1 MKELGIVVLGIIGGI
16 LLGVL
21 IGSHNTVLKEKHH
34 EVCQK
39 YDIEIQNYRDYIIAI
54 EKYDVIDS
62 IKENPAVSVL
72 RSKLNIEEE
81 PQSYELK
88 SYSRR

>member
-1 MKELGIVVLGIIGGI
+1 MKELGIVVLGTVGGM

-21 IGSHNTVLKEKHH
+21 IGSRNTVSKEKHH
-34 EVCQK
+34 EVCRK
-39 YDIEIQNYRDYIIAI
+39 YDAEIQNYRDYVIAI

-88 SYSRR
+88 SYSHR

>member
-1 MKELGIVVLGIIGGI
+1 MKELGIVVLGTVGGI

-21 IGSHNTVLKEKHH
+21 IGSNNTVLKEKHR

-39 YDIEIQNYRDYIIAI
+39 YDAEIQNYRDYVIAI
-54 EKYDVIDS
+54 EKYDVMDS
-62 IKENPAVSVL
+62 IKKNPAVSVL

>member
-1 MKELGIVVLGIIGGI
+1 MRDLVIVVLGVIGGI
-16 LLGVL
+16 FLGVI
-21 IGSHNTVLKEKHH
+21 IGSYNTVSKEKHH
-34 EVCQK
+34 EVCRK
-39 YDIEIQNYRDYIIAI
+39 YDAEIQNYHDYVIAI

>member
-1 MKELGIVVLGIIGGI
+1 MKELGIVVLGIIGGT

-21 IGSHNTVLKEKHH
+21 IGSNNKVSKEKHH

-39 YDIEIQNYRDYIIAI
+39 YDAEIQNYRDYVIAI

>member
-1 MKELGIVVLGIIGGI
+1 MKDLVNVVLGVIGGI
-16 LLGVL
+16 FLGVI
-21 IGSHNTVLKEKHH
+21 IGSCNTVSKEKHR
-34 EVCQK
+34 EVCRK
-39 YDIEIQNYRDYIIAI
+39 YDAEIQNYHDYVIAI

>member
-1 MKELGIVVLGIIGGI
+1 MRDLVIVVLGFIGGMFLGVIIG
-16 LLGVL
+16 
-21 IGSHNTVLKEKHH
+21 SYNTVSKEKHL

-39 YDIEIQNYRDYIIAI
+39 YSAEIQNYHDYVIAI

>member
-1 MKELGIVVLGIIGGI
+1 MKELGLIVLGTLGGI
-16 LLGVL
+16 LLGIS
-21 IGSHNTVLKEKHH
+21 IGSHNKVSKEKHH

-39 YDIEIQNYRDYIIAI
+39 YDAEIQNYRDYVIAI

-81 PQSYELK
+81 RQSYELK

>member
-1 MKELGIVVLGIIGGI
+1 MRDLVIVVLGTVGGM
-16 LLGVL
+16 LLGVI
-21 IGSHNTVLKEKHH
+21 IGSHDTVSKEKHC
-34 EVCQK
+34 EVCRK
-39 YDIEIQNYRDYIIAI
+39 YDAEIQNYHDYVIAI

-62 IKENPAVSVL
+62 IKENPAISVL

-81 PQSYELK
+81 PKSYELK

>member
-1 MKELGIVVLGIIGGI
+1 MKELGIVVLGTVGGI

-21 IGSHNTVLKEKHH
+21 IGSHNTVLKEKHR

-39 YDIEIQNYRDYIIAI
+39 YDAEIQNYRDYVIAI

-62 IKENPAVSVL
+62 IKKNPAVSVL

>member
-1 MKELGIVVLGIIGGI
+1 MKELGIVILGIIGGTI
-16 LLGVL
+16 PGIF
-21 IGSHNTVLKEKHH
+21 IGSHNTVSKEKHH

-39 YDIEIQNYRDYIIAI
+39 YDAEIQNYRDYIIAI

-72 RSKLNIEEE
+72 RSKLNIEKE

>member
-1 MKELGIVVLGIIGGI
+1 MKELSIVILGIIGGTA
-16 LLGVL
+16 LGVL
-21 IGSHNTVLKEKHH
+21 IGSHNIISKEKHH

-39 YDIEIQNYRDYIIAI
+39 YDAEIQNYRDYVIAI

-81 PQSYELK
+81 PKSYELK
-88 SYSRR
+88 SYSHR

>member
-21 IGSHNTVLKEKHH
+21 IGSHNTVSKEKHH

-39 YDIEIQNYRDYIIAI
+39 YDVEIQNYRDYIIAI

>member
-1 MKELGIVVLGIIGGI
+1 MKELGIVVLGTVGGI

-39 YDIEIQNYRDYIIAI
+39 YD
-54 EKYDVIDS
+54 VMDS
-62 IKENPAVSVL
+62 IKKNPAVSVL

>member
-1 MKELGIVVLGIIGGI
+1 MKELGIVVLGTVGGM

-21 IGSHNTVLKEKHH
+21 IGSRNTVSKEKHH

-39 YDIEIQNYRDYIIAI
+39 YDTEIQNYRDYVIAI

>member
-21 IGSHNTVLKEKHH
+21 IGSHNKVSKEKHH

-39 YDIEIQNYRDYIIAI
+39 YDAEIQNYHDYIIAI

-62 IKENPAVSVL
+62 IKKKFPEDWSTSAHCLSMRISWRNS
-72 RSKLNIEEE
+72 SLNTT
-81 PQSYELK
+81 P
-88 SYSRR
+88 

>member
-1 MKELGIVVLGIIGGI
+1 MKELGIVILGAVGGI

-21 IGSHNTVLKEKHH
+21 IGSHNTVSKEKHY

-39 YDIEIQNYRDYIIAI
+39 YDAEIQNYRDYIIAI

-72 RSKLNIEEE
+72 RSKLNIEEK

>member
-16 LLGVL
+16 FLGVL
-21 IGSHNTVLKEKHH
+21 IGSNNTVSKEKHR

-39 YDIEIQNYRDYIIAI
+39 YDTEIQNYRDYIIAI

-62 IKENPAVSVL
+62 IKKNPAVSVL

-88 SYSRR
+88 PYSRR

>member
-16 LLGVL
+16 FLGVL
-21 IGSHNTVLKEKHH
+21 IGSHNTVLKEKHR

-39 YDIEIQNYRDYIIAI
+39 YDAEIQNYHDYVIAI

-62 IKENPAVSVL
+62 IKKNPAVSVL
-72 RSKLNIEEE
+72 RSKLNIKEK

>member
-1 MKELGIVVLGIIGGI
+1 MRDLVIVVLGVIGGI
-16 LLGVL
+16 FLGVI
-21 IGSHNTVLKEKHH
+21 IGSHNTVSKEKHH
-34 EVCQK
+34 EVCRK
-39 YDIEIQNYRDYIIAI
+39 YDAEIQNYHDYVIAI

>member
-21 IGSHNTVLKEKHH
+21 IGSHNTVSKEKHH

-39 YDIEIQNYRDYIIAI
+39 YDAEIQNYRDYIIAI

-62 IKENPAVSVL
+62 IKNNPAVSVL

>member
-1 MKELGIVVLGIIGGI
+1 MKELGIVVLGTVGGI

-21 IGSHNTVLKEKHH
+21 IGSHNTVSKEKHR

-39 YDIEIQNYRDYIIAI
+39 YDAEIQNYRDYVIAI

-62 IKENPAVSVL
+62 IKKNPAVSVL